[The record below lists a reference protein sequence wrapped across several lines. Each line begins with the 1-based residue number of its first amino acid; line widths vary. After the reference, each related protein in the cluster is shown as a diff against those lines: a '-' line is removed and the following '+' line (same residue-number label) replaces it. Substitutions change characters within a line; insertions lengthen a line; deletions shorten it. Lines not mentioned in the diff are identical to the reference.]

1 MFPALVSILEVISTA
16 HGWSAESSK
25 KASTLLISITQF
37 QFLMS
42 LEVTW
47 AGLGF
52 IKGLIISLQGQSKDI
67 CCAYNEI
74 VTVKE
79 ALSEV
84 RSNIDTYHKKLYD
97 SVVSLVG
104 KINALPP
111 SLPRRCTHQTNREN
125 VPSNIPEEYFR
136 RAITIPFF
144 DDMISH
150 LNNRFSDVQR
160 KAIMALSIVPSV
172 FMTDQEADSSLEE
185 ELIEHY
191 HDDLPSPSTLQQEL
205 HMWKCK

>member
-1 MFPALVSILEVISTA
+1 MLTM
-16 HGWSAESSK
+16 K
-25 KASTLLISITQF
+25 
-37 QFLMS
+37 
-42 LEVTW
+42 
-47 AGLGF
+47 
-52 IKGLIISLQGQSKDI
+52 
-67 CCAYNEI
+67 I

-79 ALSEV
+79 VLSEV

-97 SVVSLVG
+97 SVVSLGG

-125 VPSNIPEEYFR
+125 VPSNTPEEYFR

-205 HMWKCK
+205 HMWKYKWKLKKADFQTHLQSLLNMLMSPVSKHLYTSAANLYIACDK